1 MKAYKNIVFD
11 LGGVVFM
18 RDMKKCTQEFIDF
31 FSFVRGEVMP
41 HFWNEYDRGTLTID
55 QAIDHLMERSGF
67 SRETCASLVADA
79 IAKQEAVRETELLI
93 EELKAAGYRLY
104 VLSNM
109 SREFI
114 EFLRKI
120 PVYRH
125 FEGEVVSCEE
135 GVCKPEPEIYR
146 LLLSRYGLNPAETLF
161 IDDRRENIEGAE
173 REGISGF
180 WFDRHDLAATCNELR
195 ALLLK

>member
-1 MKAYKNIVFD
+1 MKNIVFD

-18 RDMKKCTQEFIDF
+18 RDMHKCSQEFIDF

-41 HFWNEYDRGTLTID
+41 HFWNEYDRGTLTKE
-55 QAIDHLMERSGF
+55 QTIDHLMARSGF
-67 SRETCASLVADA
+67 DREKCTALVDEA
-79 IAKQEAVRETELLI
+79 IAKQEAVLPTERLI
-93 EELKAAGYRLY
+93 EELKAAGYRLF

-114 EFLRKI
+114 EFLRHI

-125 FEGEVVSCEE
+125 FDGEVVSCEE

-146 LLLSRYGLNPAETLF
+146 LLLKRYALNPAETLF
-161 IDDRRENIEGAE
+161 IDDRRENIEAAE
-173 REGISGF
+173 RDGIVGF
-180 WFDRHDLAATCNELR
+180 HFDRHHLEATCDQLR
-195 ALLLK
+195 TMLL

>member
-1 MKAYKNIVFD
+1 MITNIVFD

-18 RDMKKCTQEFIDF
+18 RDMKRCTQEFIDF

-41 HFWNEYDRGTLTID
+41 RFWNEYDRGTLTID
-55 QAIDHLMERSGF
+55 DAIECLMERSGF
-67 SRETCASLVADA
+67 DRAKCAALVDEA
-79 IAKQEAVRETELLI
+79 IAKQEAVRPTERLI
-93 EELKAAGYRLY
+93 EELKAAGYHLF

-114 EFLRKI
+114 AFLRRI

-146 LLLSRYGLNPAETLF
+146 LLLTRYGLDPQETLF
-161 IDDRRENIEGAE
+161 IDDRKENVEAAE
-173 REGISGF
+173 REGITGF
-180 WFDRHDLAATCNELR
+180 HFNRKDIAGTISELR
-195 ALLLK
+195 SQLRIKN

>member
-1 MKAYKNIVFD
+1 MSQLKNIVFD

-18 RDMKKCTQEFIDF
+18 RDMAKCTQEFIDF

-41 HFWNEYDRGTLTID
+41 RFWNEYDRGTLSKVET
-55 QAIDHLMERSGF
+55 IDHLMERSGF
-67 SRETCASLVADA
+67 DREKCTALVDEA
-79 IAKQEAVRETELLI
+79 IAKQDAVRPTEVLI
-93 EELKAAGYRLY
+93 EELKASGYRLY

-114 EFLRKI
+114 DFLRRI

-125 FEGEVVSCEE
+125 FDGEVVSCEE
-135 GVCKPEPEIYR
+135 GLCKPEAAIYR
-146 LLLSRYGLNPAETLF
+146 RLLTRYTLIPDETLF
-161 IDDRRENIEGAE
+161 IDDRRENVEAAE
-173 REGISGF
+173 REGIHGF
-180 WFDRHDLAATCNELR
+180 HFDRHHLEATCNELR

>member
-1 MKAYKNIVFD
+1 MKPYKNIVFD

-18 RDMKKCTQEFIDF
+18 RDPKTCSEEFIDF

-41 HFWNEYDRGTLTID
+41 HFWNEYDRGTLSKEET
-55 QAIDHLMERSGF
+55 IDHLVQRSGF
-67 SRETCASLVADA
+67 DRAKCSALVDEA
-79 IAKQEAVRETELLI
+79 IAKQEAVKPTEQLI
-93 EELKAAGYRLY
+93 EALKAGGYRLY

-114 EFLRKI
+114 EFLRRI

-146 LLLSRYGLNPAETLF
+146 LLLSRYALNPTETLF

-180 WFDRHDLAATCNELR
+180 LFNRNNPTESCDRLR
-195 ALLLK
+195 EQLL

>member
-1 MKAYKNIVFD
+1 MKPYKNIVFD

-18 RDMKKCTQEFIDF
+18 RDPKKCSEEFIDF

-41 HFWNEYDRGTLTID
+41 HFWNEYDRGTLSKEETIG
-55 QAIDHLMERSGF
+55 HLVQRSGF
-67 SRETCASLVADA
+67 DRAKCSALVDEA
-79 IAKQEAVRETELLI
+79 IAKQEAVKPTEQLI
-93 EELKAAGYRLY
+93 EALKAGGYRLY

-114 EFLRKI
+114 DFLRAV

-135 GVCKPEPEIYR
+135 GVCKPEQEIYQ
-146 LLLSRYGLNPAETLF
+146 LLLKRYGLNPAETLF
-161 IDDRRENIEGAE
+161 IDDRHENLEGAA
-173 REGISGF
+173 REGIAGF
-180 WFDRHDLAATCNELR
+180 LFNRNNPTQSCDRLR
-195 ALLLK
+195 EQLL

>member
-1 MKAYKNIVFD
+1 MKNIVFD

-18 RDMKKCTQEFIDF
+18 RDMKKCSAEFIDF

-41 HFWNEYDRGTLTID
+41 HFWNEYDRGTLTKEQTIEC
-55 QAIDHLMERSGF
+55 LMERSGYD
-67 SRETCASLVADA
+67 RAKCTALVDEA
-79 IAKQEAVRETELLI
+79 IAKQEAVRPTEELI
-93 EELKAAGYRLY
+93 EELKAAGYHLF

-114 EFLRKI
+114 AFLREI

-146 LLLSRYGLNPAETLF
+146 LLLERYSLDPSETMF
-161 IDDRRENIEGAE
+161 IDDRSENVEGAE
-173 REGISGF
+173 KEGITGF
-180 WFDRHDLAATCNELR
+180 LFDRSDLSVTCQRLR
-195 ALLLK
+195 EMLL